1 MCSTTGP
8 GSSSHQSA
16 AGSRRPGLAGRRRQ
30 WHCTMDRKL
39 GAQLRLQSTGE
50 TCGSPEVDDT
60 GNVIGNSLRWLLGPC
75 RRRMPLLLYYGSWEA
90 YAKVSLAKD
99 MSGMRYCVQ
108 GGCNLHHKHEAP
120 HPPRCQQQRQLID
133 KQELMRHRES
143 VATPAAGSH
152 RALQSQPLTKPA
164 TNSRPENWS

>member
-1 MCSTTGP
+1 MQQAALDLGWSDGGGNGTTRWIENSGP
-8 GSSSHQSA
+8 SFGFSP
-16 AGSRRPGLAGRRRQ
+16 RVRPA
-30 WHCTMDRKL
+30 
-39 GAQLRLQSTGE
+39 E
-50 TCGSPEVDDT
+50 CGSPEVDDT
-60 GNVIGNSLRWLLGPC
+60 GNVDDSGNSWRWLGPC